1 MDSFRETAFCLT
13 LWHAFLTLLVAVL
26 VIALGDLDAPTALL
40 AAANIALLFALAL
53 MARAGWS
60 TEANI
65 TRGQYWRT
73 LPKQKRPAGEA
84 GARLAHRA
92 LQETLLG
99 FAKGATLIAV
109 ALASLAYLSNST
121 SPSAWA
127 KAVQAP
133 ASAEAA
139 ATNHWTGYRSARL
152 LPTN

>member
-1 MDSFRETAFCLT
+1 MEPFRETAFCLT
-13 LWHAFLTLLVAVL
+13 LWHAFLTVLVAVL
-26 VIALGDLDAPTALL
+26 VIALSGLDTPTALL
-40 AAANIALLFALAL
+40 AAANIALLFAFAL
-53 MARAGWS
+53 MARAGRS

-73 LPKQKRPAGEA
+73 LPKQKRPAGEG

-99 FAKGATLIAV
+99 FAKGAALIAV
-109 ALASLAYLSNST
+109 ALAGLAYLSNST
-121 SPSAWA
+121 SASGWA
-127 KAVQAP
+127 KAVRAT

-139 ATNHWTGYRSARL
+139 ANNHWTGYRSARL